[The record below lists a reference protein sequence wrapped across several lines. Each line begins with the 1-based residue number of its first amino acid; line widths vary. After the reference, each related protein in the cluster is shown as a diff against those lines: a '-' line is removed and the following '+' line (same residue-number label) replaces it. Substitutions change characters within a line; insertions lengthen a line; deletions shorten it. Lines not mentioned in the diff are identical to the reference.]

1 MLVFFPFRSFT
12 QAIGMASLLLLNGC
26 LWETPAPSDL
36 IRIQEENR
44 LRIGTLNTPQSYYIG
59 PEGPMGLDYEL
70 AVAFADYLGVK
81 LEIFPLY
88 TVSGLFPA
96 LDRKEVDILAAGLSL
111 MPERLEKYANTPA
124 YYFTD
129 VKLVYKKGQK
139 RPKTL
144 HDLVKDPKRLVV
156 LKGSSHEHYLQQLQK
171 ENLPDLKWETQEESD
186 SDDLLQQL
194 GRGEIDYTLA
204 DASSIALAQRVMP
217 DIAVALSLKEN
228 EAYTWFLNKNQ
239 DDSLQALLIEFF
251 NLMRENGQL
260 AQLEEKYFGHIDQF
274 DYVDSRAFIRALD
287 RTLPKW
293 QSLFQRHARDFDW
306 RLLAALAYQESHW
319 DPLARSPTGVR
330 GMMML
335 TTPTAKSVGVT
346 NRLDPEQSIQGGAKY
361 LERMV
366 KRIPDSVIE
375 HEKIWFALA
384 SYNIGFGHLM
394 DARRLTEQQGG
405 NPNTW
410 RDVKDRLPL
419 LRQRKYH
426 KTTRYGYARGDE
438 AVHYVESIRR
448 YYQSI
453 IGHESRAKSPI
464 TLDGLTTV
472 DGLKTA
478 TFENREVPLKSTE
491 ISSTTLPLMPL
502 TR

>member
-1 MLVFFPFRSFT
+1 MFLALKTLTRAATVS
-12 QAIGMASLLLLNGC
+12 SLFLLNGC
-26 LWETPAPSDL
+26 LWEAPIQSDL
-36 IRIQEENR
+36 IRIQKDNL
-44 LRIGTLNTPQSYYIG
+44 LRVGTLNTPQSYYIG

-70 AVAFADYLGVK
+70 AVAFAEFLGVK

-111 MPERLEKYANTPA
+111 IPERLEHYANTPA

-139 RPKTL
+139 RPKNMQ
-144 HDLVKDPKRLVV
+144 DLIQNKKRLVV
-156 LKGSSHEHYLQQLQK
+156 LKGSSHEHHLQHLQK
-171 ENLPDLKWETQEESD
+171 TKYPNLKWETREESD

-204 DASSIALAQRVMP
+204 DATSIALAQRITP
-217 DIAVALSLKEN
+217 NIAVALSLKED

-239 DDSLQALLIEFF
+239 DDGLQSLLISFF
-251 NLMRENGQL
+251 NQIRNNGQL
-260 AQLEEKYFGHIDQF
+260 NQLEEKYFGHIEQF
-274 DYVDSRAFIRALD
+274 DYVDTRAFIRALD
-287 RTLPKW
+287 SKLPKW
-293 QSLFQRHARDFDW
+293 QSLFQRHARHFDW
-306 RLLAALAYQESHW
+306 RLLAALSYQESHW
-319 DPLARSPTGVR
+319 EPLARSPTGVR

-335 TTPTAKSVGVT
+335 TKPTAKSVGVT

-366 KRIPDSVIE
+366 NRIPDSVTK

-394 DARRLTEQQGG
+394 DARRLTEKQGG
-405 NPNTW
+405 DPNAW
-410 RDVKDRLPL
+410 HDVKTYLPL
-419 LRQRKYH
+419 LRQRKFH
-426 KTTRYGYARGDE
+426 STTRYGYARGDE
-438 AVHYVESIRR
+438 AVHYVENIRR

-453 IGHESRAKSPI
+453 VGHEAQAKTPI
-464 TLDGLTTV
+464 TLKGLTIV

-478 TFENREVPLKSTE
+478 TFENREASLKSTE
-491 ISSTTLPLMPL
+491 TSSTILPLDPL

>member
-1 MLVFFPFRSFT
+1 MFCLIKTVTRTLTFT
-12 QAIGMASLLLLNGC
+12 CVLLLNGC
-26 LWETPAPSDL
+26 LWETPIQSDL
-36 IRIQEENR
+36 TRIQKDNL

-70 AVAFADYLGVK
+70 AVAFANYLGVK

-111 MPERLEKYANTPA
+111 IPERLTHYTTGPA

-129 VKLVYKKGQK
+129 VKVVYKKGQK
-139 RPKTL
+139 RPRTL
-144 HDLVKDPKRLVV
+144 SDLVKDPKRLVV
-156 LKGSSHEHYLQQLQK
+156 LKDSSHEYYLQQLQK
-171 ENLPDLKWETQEESD
+171 NTYPDLKWTTQEESD

-217 DIAVALSLKEN
+217 DIAVALSLKDN

-239 DDSLQALLIEFF
+239 DDGLQALLIEFF
-251 NLMRENGQL
+251 DTMRTNGQL
-260 AQLEEKYFGHIDQF
+260 AQLEEKYFGHIEKF
-274 DYVDSRAFIRALD
+274 DYVDTRAFIRALD
-287 RTLPKW
+287 SKLPKW
-293 QSLFQRHARDFDW
+293 QSLFQRHAREFDW
-306 RLLAALAYQESHW
+306 RLLAALSYQESHW
-319 DPLARSPTGVR
+319 DPLAKSPTGVR

-335 TTPTAKSVGVT
+335 TNPTAKSVGVT
-346 NRLDPEQSIQGGAKY
+346 NRLDPEQSIAGGAKY

-366 KRIPDSVIE
+366 KRIPDTVIE

-394 DARRLTEQQGG
+394 DARRLTEKQGG
-405 NPNTW
+405 DPNTW
-410 RDVKDRLPL
+410 RDVKAHLPL

-426 KTTRYGYARGDE
+426 TTTRYGYARGDE

-464 TLDGLTTV
+464 TLKGLTTV

-478 TFENREVPLKSTE
+478 TFENRELPLKRTETST
-491 ISSTTLPLMPL
+491 TTLPLESL